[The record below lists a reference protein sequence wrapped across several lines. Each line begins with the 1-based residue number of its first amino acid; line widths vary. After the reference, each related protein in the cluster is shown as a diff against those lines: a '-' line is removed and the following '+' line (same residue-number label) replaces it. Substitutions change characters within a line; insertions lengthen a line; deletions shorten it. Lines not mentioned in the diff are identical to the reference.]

1 LRLTPDADQTD
12 QTDQTDFHGSGPSK
26 TALIRLIREIRVG
39 ECVPFILLRSAFFL
53 RNTRPL
59 PKPIWDFRFR
69 IRDLASSFILPPSSF
84 EIPGRCRS
92 RF

>member
-39 ECVPFILLRSAFFL
+39 ECVPFILPFFL